1 MKDPKRLLDGDG
13 TAFERALLGA
23 VAMERPSRDLHRKMR
38 LGVGLVGLGVVAK
51 AASASWNQLAMAGV
65 VVVGLVTGGTIVAKR
80 QTEASAPLVQN
91 VTTPTPAELVAPAK
105 TAQLEPVPSP
115 AAEATLPEPRQP
127 DAVRSAPRRAAKP
140 AAVSD
145 IREEIRLLD
154 QARSAVRSGANGQA
168 LRTLAKYEQKFPRG
182 QFRQEVSVLRME
194 ALKQS
199 GENERAAAL
208 AKRFLVEHPE
218 SPHVERVQGVGEG
231 SK

>member
-23 VAMERPSRDLHRKMR
+23 IATERPSRDLHRNMR
-38 LGVGLVGLGVVAK
+38 LGIGLVGLGAVAK
-51 AASASWNQLAMAGV
+51 AASASWNQIAMAGV

-80 QTEASAPLVQN
+80 QAEATAPLVQN
-91 VTTPTPAELVAPAK
+91 VAAPAPVDPVAPPKPAN
-105 TAQLEPVPSP
+105 LEPVPP
-115 AAEATLPEPRQP
+115 AAEVIPLPEPRQP
-127 DAVRSAPRRAAKP
+127 DVVRVAPRRDAKP
-140 AAVSD
+140 AMSD

-154 QARSAVRSGANGQA
+154 QARSAVRSGASAQA

-199 GENERAAAL
+199 GDSERAAVL
-208 AKRFLVEHPE
+208 AKRFLVEHPN
-218 SPHVERVQGVGEG
+218 SPHVERVQGVGEAG
-231 SK
+231 K